1 MIEFNGEQSNEC
13 KLLIAREKSKKIGL
27 LFTIINSI
35 ADIFILVFGILN
47 NKLFISLL
55 TAIIFLLLA
64 VLTFITP
71 KKQVSNVKIDTKI
84 VITSDTILMDYS
96 TNFYANKKTLTRKI
110 SNIKKIIDF
119 GICYCIIF
127 KHGDITNSWICE
139 KSLITKGSISNFE
152 ELFCKQIIKSNKKLR

>member
-27 LFTIINSI
+27 LFTIINSV

-47 NKLFISLL
+47 NKLFVSLL

-71 KKQVSNVKIDTKI
+71 KKQVSKVKIDTKI
-84 VITSDTILMDYS
+84 VITSDTIQMDYS

-152 ELFCKQIIKSNKKLR
+152 ELFCKQIIKKQ

>member
-47 NKLFISLL
+47 NKLFVSLL

-71 KKQVSNVKIDTKI
+71 KKQVSNVKINTKI

-96 TNFYANKKTLTRKI
+96 TNFYTNKKTLTRKI

-152 ELFCKQIIKSNKKLR
+152 ELFCKQIIKKQ